1 MLKRRLTLFRLF
13 GIPVRLGVS
22 WLILFAVVFVGLAQS
37 YYTDSFGLSSRQI
50 YLMSLVATILYL
62 GSLLM
67 HEFGHALA
75 AKAFDVPVLSVELFA
90 LGGVARMGGFTR
102 RPRDEFVMAA
112 AGPTVSLILAV
123 LFAMAAAV
131 SVFVLQLPPVIV
143 DLWQKVALFNTAIM
157 LFNLLPA
164 YPLDGGRLL
173 QGLLWWLTG
182 RRTLAA
188 GIAAAV
194 GFLLA
199 AALGAVGLFFLLT
212 QGLNIGTVW
221 PIALGGFVA
230 TAALG
235 AYRATRN
242 VDRMSAMTAGQA
254 VDPNVQTIDAA
265 ASADPASP
273 VVVQTT
279 LPLVLV
285 LDDQHRAAAVMVPPG
300 NPRHVPGADSD
311 WPTALIEPNRRVA
324 DSSPLLE
331 AVDRMG
337 RMNTFWLV
345 VEDAQGR
352 YVGTVTTPGLR
363 QMMQRQGRVFP

>member
-1 MLKRRLTLFRLF
+1 MLSRRLTLFRIF
-13 GIPVRLGVS
+13 GIPVRLGIS

-37 YYTDSFGLSSRQI
+37 YYAHSFGLSSGRI
-50 YLMSLVATILYL
+50 YVMSLVATVLYL

-75 AKAFDVPVLSVELFA
+75 ARAFGVPVLSVELFA
-90 LGGVARMGGFTR
+90 LGGVAHMGGFTR

-112 AGPTVSLILAV
+112 AGPTVSLVLAA
-123 LFAMAAAV
+123 LFAVAAAA
-131 SVFVLQLPPVIV
+131 SFVLQLPSVIV
-143 DLWQKVALFNTAIM
+143 DLWTKVALFNTAIM

-173 QGLLWWLTG
+173 QGMLWWLTG
-182 RRTLAA
+182 SRTLSA

-199 AALGAVGLFFLLT
+199 ATLVAVGLFYLRT
-212 QGLNIGTVW
+212 EGPSIGAVW

-230 TAALG
+230 TSALG
-235 AYRATRN
+235 AYRSTRN
-242 VDRMSAMTAGQA
+242 VDRMSTMTAGQA

-265 ASADPASP
+265 AAADPASP
-273 VVVQTT
+273 VVVQTN

-300 NPRHVPGADSD
+300 NLRQARDTE
-311 WPTALIEPNRRVA
+311 WPTVLIESDRRVA
-324 DSSPLLE
+324 DSVPLLE

-352 YVGTVTTPGLR
+352 YIGTVTTPGLR
-363 QMMQRQGRVFP
+363 QMMQ